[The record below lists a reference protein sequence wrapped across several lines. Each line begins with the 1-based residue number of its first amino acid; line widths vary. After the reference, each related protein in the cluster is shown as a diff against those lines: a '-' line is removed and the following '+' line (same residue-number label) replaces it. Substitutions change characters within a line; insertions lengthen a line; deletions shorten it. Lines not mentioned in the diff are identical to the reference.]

1 MRSTQDTVLLYLA
14 LGMVTYA
21 CRITGYWLMGWVKV
35 TPRVAAALGAAPLAV
50 MIGIVGPAALHG
62 GIAEAAGLAVTAA
75 VMWWRRH
82 DLLAAL
88 AGVLVVATWRLLA
101 R

>member
-14 LGMVTYA
+14 LGVATYG
-21 CRITGYWLMGWVKV
+21 CRIAGYWLMGLVKP
-35 TPRVAAALGAAPLAV
+35 TRRMEAALRAAPLAV

-62 GIAEAAGLAVTAA
+62 GIAEAAGLVVTAA
-75 VMWWRRH
+75 VMCWRRN

-88 AGVLVVATWRLLA
+88 AGVVVVAAWRLLA
-101 R
+101 H